1 MRSSVGLKLPFLVLA
16 LASLNMLAAEKPI
29 SRADLPAPVQR
40 AADEQAK
47 GATVRGYS
55 KDIEK
60 EKVEYEVQAV
70 VNGHS
75 MDITIEPDGTL
86 IEIEEQVSIDAL
98 SPKVRSGLIAKAA
111 MGKITKVESLTK
123 HGKIVTYEA
132 QVLTAGKRSEV
143 QVGPDGRDL
152 SHEE

>member
-1 MRSSVGLKLPFLVLA
+1 VRTSRELNLPFLVLA
-16 LASLNMLAAEKPI
+16 LASLNMFAADKRI
-29 SRADLPAPVQR
+29 SRADLPVQVQK
-40 AADEQAK
+40 AADEQTK

-55 KDIEK
+55 KEIENG
-60 EKVEYEVQAV
+60 KVEYEVQVV

-75 MDITIEPDGTL
+75 KDITIAPDGTL
-86 IEIEEQVSIDAL
+86 IEIEEQASIEAL
-98 SPKVRSGLIAKAA
+98 SPQVRSGLIAKAA

-123 HGKIVTYEA
+123 HGKIIAYEA

-143 QVGPDGRDL
+143 QVGPDGKDL